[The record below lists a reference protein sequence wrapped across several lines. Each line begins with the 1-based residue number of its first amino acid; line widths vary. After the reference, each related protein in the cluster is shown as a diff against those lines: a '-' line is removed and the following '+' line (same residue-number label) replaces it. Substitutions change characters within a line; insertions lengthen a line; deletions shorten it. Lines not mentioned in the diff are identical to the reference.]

1 MTASNQ
7 DITNVPDRE
16 PRLKQE
22 KPGSGIANW
31 LLQPKNKRGIRSPHI
46 WIIIG
51 LFAVFTYVYYDIL
64 TAYQDIYVIIF
75 FYPLIYAAFVYRLRG
90 VILSGLV
97 FLGILFPHTFLLDY
111 DTLSLMRTLI
121 FAIFAFL
128 VSGLGATLLNYLER
142 QIESNREILSLNN
155 ELNDYIER
163 LQKTQQQLIQ
173 AAKLSSIGQLSAGLA
188 HELNNP
194 LSGVLIYTRL
204 MKEKLAKNTID
215 KEQLQSNLTKIESAI
230 DYCTGIIRGLLD
242 FARQSEPLLRPV
254 TVSRAID
261 KALSLVEHEPRMK
274 LVEAVREETPDL
286 PLVVADF
293 NQLVQVFINL
303 LVNAIQAMNNG
314 GRLTIRTETEDG
326 WVKMSVSDTGSGISP
341 ENMERLFTPF
351 FTTKEDIKGVGLGLA
366 VSHGI
371 IERHGGRIEAR
382 SSVGKGST
390 FTVFLPAYREENPE
404 RLTG

>member
-1 MTASNQ
+1 MT
-7 DITNVPDRE
+7 IIPDRE
-16 PRLKQE
+16 RRSNQGE
-22 KPGSGIANW
+22 PGSGVARW
-31 LLQPKNKRGIRSPHI
+31 LLQPKNKRGMRSPHI

-51 LFAVFTYVYYDIL
+51 LFAVFTYIYYGVM
-64 TAYQDIYVIIF
+64 TAYHDVYVVIF
-75 FYPLIYAAFVYRLRG
+75 FYPFIYAAFVYRMRG
-90 VILSGLV
+90 VIISGLV
-97 FLGILFPHTFLLDY
+97 FLGILLPHAFLMESDAI
-111 DTLSLMRTLI
+111 SLMRTLL
-121 FAIFAFL
+121 FAVFVFL

-142 QIESNREILSLNN
+142 QMESNREILSLNN

-163 LQKTQQQLIQ
+163 LQTTQQQLIQ
-173 AAKLSSIGQLSAGLA
+173 AAKLSSIGQLSAGVA
-188 HELNNP
+188 HELSNP

-215 KEQLQSNLTKIESAI
+215 NDQLQSNLSKIESAI

-242 FARQSEPLLRPV
+242 FARQSEPLMRPV

-261 KALSLVEHEPRMK
+261 KALSLVEHEPRIK
-274 LVEAVREETPDL
+274 LVEVVREEAPEL

-303 LVNAIQAMNNG
+303 MVNAVQAMSAG
-314 GRLTIRTETEDG
+314 GRLTLRTGTENG

-351 FTTKEDIKGVGLGLA
+351 FTTKEEIRGVGLGLA

-371 IERHGGRIEAR
+371 IERHGGRIEAQ
-382 SSVGKGST
+382 SEVGKGST
-390 FTVFLPAYREENPE
+390 FTVFLPAYREESPVYSA
-404 RLTG
+404 R

>member
-1 MTASNQ
+1 MN
-7 DITNVPDRE
+7 NVPDKERRSDRGE
-16 PRLKQE
+16 
-22 KPGSGIANW
+22 PGSGVAHW
-31 LLQPKNKRGIRSPHI
+31 LLQPGARRGLRSPHI
-46 WIIIG
+46 WIILG
-51 LFAVFTYVYYDIL
+51 LFAVFTYIYYAVMTTYHDVY
-64 TAYQDIYVIIF
+64 VVIF
-75 FYPLIYAAFVYRLRG
+75 FYPFIYAAFVYRMRG
-90 VILSGLV
+90 VIVSGLV
-97 FLGILFPHTFLLDY
+97 FLGILLPHALLDY
-111 DTLSLMRTLI
+111 NAISLMRTLL
-121 FAIFAFL
+121 FAVFVFL

-142 QIESNREILSLNN
+142 QMESNREILSLNN
-155 ELNDYIER
+155 ELNDTIER
-163 LQKTQQQLIQ
+163 LQQTQQQLIQ

-204 MKEKLAKNTID
+204 MKEKLAKNTIN

-261 KALSLVEHEPRMK
+261 KALSLVEHEPSIK
-274 LVEAVREETPDL
+274 LVDVVREEPPEL

-303 LVNAIQAMNNG
+303 VVNAVQAMNDG
-314 GRLTIRTETEDG
+314 GRLTISTGTEDG
-326 WVKMSVSDTGSGISP
+326 WVKMSVSDTGRGIPP

-351 FTTKEDIKGVGLGLA
+351 FTTKEDTRGVGLGLA
-366 VSHGI
+366 VSYGI

-382 SSVGKGST
+382 SEVGKGST
-390 FTVFLPAYREENPE
+390 FTVFLPAYREESPD
-404 RLTG
+404 RPTG